1 MCRLQISD
9 PQMERVIP
17 ERVCV
22 VCILFESGL
31 PSTES
36 RSLFIHEVYY
46 FTATHRTIARD
57 FKL

>member
-1 MCRLQISD
+1 
-9 PQMERVIP
+9 MERVIP